1 MVICNDDLVCL
12 AAPVRLLDLLGK
24 RLHVRLIFAR
34 TVSLVLGARS
44 LAPLFFDCG
53 GLHCHLL
60 VVTAVE
66 QITALRLRV
75 LLTEL
80 LAVASVGIHFNF
92 VHLAAIVPK

>member
-1 MVICNDDLVCL
+1 M
-12 AAPVRLLDLLGK
+12 
-24 RLHVRLIFAR
+24 
-34 TVSLVLGARS
+34 LGARS

-53 GLHCHLL
+53 SLHCHLL

-80 LAVASVGIHFNF
+80 LAVASVGIHFHF
-92 VHLAAIVPK
+92 VHLAAIVPE